1 MQPRTKQLYTN
12 YTTLLQKAADI
23 NYASAVLG
31 WDQEIYM
38 PVKGAEYRSRQLATL
53 ASQAHEL
60 LTSDSYG
67 TLLASLSSADGLT
80 VREQCNVAKSLE
92 DYAKAKMLP
101 SAFVEEL
108 SKQTSLTFN
117 AWVEA
122 RKMNDFS
129 LFAGPLTNMIALKKQ
144 QAALYG
150 YVEQPYDA
158 LLDDYEKGA
167 TVKMLDQVFAGIKEE
182 LPPILGKIKSAQQ
195 VGNDCF
201 KQHFP
206 KQQQWNFSIEV
217 LTAMGFDF
225 EAGRQDYSEHPF
237 TTSFAPTDV
246 RITTRVDEGNFASML
261 WSCIHEGGHGLYE
274 QGLPEDQYGLP
285 LGAATSLGIHESQS
299 RLWENNVGRSAGF
312 WSFFYPRL
320 QKRFPG
326 PLANVTAQDFIKAA
340 NKVEPSLIRTEADE
354 VTYHFHVLIR
364 YEIEKE
370 LITGQLSTS
379 DLPARWN
386 DLYAYYLGVR
396 PKDDKTGVLQD
407 VHWSH
412 GMFGY
417 FPTYTLGS
425 FYAAQF
431 FQQMQKDIPD
441 LDNKIATGDLYP
453 LLEWLRSSVHQYGR
467 QYNSEELCK
476 RITGQGLDPRFFI
489 AYAKQKYGQ
498 VYGISEW

>member
-1 MQPRTKQLYTN
+1 
-12 YTTLLQKAADI
+12 
-23 NYASAVLG
+23 
-31 WDQEIYM
+31 
-38 PVKGAEYRSRQLATL
+38 
-53 ASQAHEL
+53 
-60 LTSDSYG
+60 
-67 TLLASLSSADGLT
+67 
-80 VREQCNVAKSLE
+80 
-92 DYAKAKMLP
+92 
-101 SAFVEEL
+101 
-108 SKQTSLTFN
+108 
-117 AWVEA
+117 
-122 RKMNDFS
+122 
-129 LFAGPLTNMIALKKQ
+129 
-144 QAALYG
+144 
-150 YVEQPYDA
+150 
-158 LLDDYEKGA
+158 
-167 TVKMLDQVFAGIKEE
+167 
-182 LPPILGKIKSAQQ
+182 
-195 VGNDCF
+195 
-201 KQHFP
+201 
-206 KQQQWNFSIEV
+206 
-217 LTAMGFDF
+217 MGFDF

-299 RLWENNVGRSAGF
+299 RLWENNVGRSVGF

-320 QKRFPG
+320 QKRFPE
-326 PLANVTAQDFIKAA
+326 PLRNVTAQDFINAA

-370 LITGQLSTS
+370 LIAGQLSTS

-386 DLYAYYLGVR
+386 ELYAYYLGVT

-431 FQQMQKDIPD
+431 FQQVQQDIPD
-441 LDNKIATGDLYP
+441 LDNKIAAGDLSP

-467 QYNSEELCK
+467 QYNSEELCN